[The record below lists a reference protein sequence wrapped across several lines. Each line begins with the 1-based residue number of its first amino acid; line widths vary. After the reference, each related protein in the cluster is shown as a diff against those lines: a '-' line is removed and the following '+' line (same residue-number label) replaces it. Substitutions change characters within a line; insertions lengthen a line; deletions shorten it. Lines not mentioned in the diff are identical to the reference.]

1 MFFCP
6 EPRSIAGREE
16 NVRDQKLNLLSLQR
30 KQLKKK
36 RQKEGMNLLRLSHG
50 HWTYKNSEYYFFLG

>member
-6 EPRSIAGREE
+6 EPRSIADREE

-36 RQKEGMNLLRLSHG
+36 DKKKE
-50 HWTYKNSEYYFFLG
+50 